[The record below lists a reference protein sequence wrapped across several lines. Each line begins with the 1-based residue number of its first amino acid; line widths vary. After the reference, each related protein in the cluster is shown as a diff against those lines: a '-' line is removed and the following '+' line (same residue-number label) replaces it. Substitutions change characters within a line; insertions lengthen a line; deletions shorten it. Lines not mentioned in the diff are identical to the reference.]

1 MTLWQGEKALG
12 WGEANMARLLQ
23 VPRHPGP
30 QQTDRDR
37 LQHVGGA
44 LVRSSS
50 TCSACLHWLPLCRL
64 MPRMHRS
71 CETIRGKIEEH
82 ARMGKPLLDGW
93 AMGPDGSTVSETV
106 V

>member
-1 MTLWQGEKALG
+1 
-12 WGEANMARLLQ
+12 
-23 VPRHPGP
+23 
-30 QQTDRDR
+30 
-37 LQHVGGA
+37 
-44 LVRSSS
+44 
-50 TCSACLHWLPLCRL
+50 